1 MEDILS
7 VIFIVII
14 LGLVIYYFDKK
25 KDILLKNI
33 FKGVLVFFLFY
44 FSSVFAKIPMLIFN
58 IKYNKST
65 SPYLSIFS
73 NTCLAIVLIFMYRKE
88 LLKEFKK
95 FKDKFSD
102 NMDVGFRYWMIGLV
116 IMMVSNILISAF
128 VTKNQA
134 TNEQL
139 VQDMIKRIPIIM
151 IINAG
156 IIAPFV
162 EEITF
167 RKCFKNIFKNKWLFL
182 IISSLVFGSLHV
194 LPGIFDGASIREIF
208 FLLPYSALG
217 FVFALMYYDT
227 DTVFTSYTMHVIHNT
242 ILIIL
247 SILK

>member
-1 MEDILS
+1 
-7 VIFIVII
+7 
-14 LGLVIYYFDKK
+14 
-25 KDILLKNI
+25 
-33 FKGVLVFFLFY
+33 
-44 FSSVFAKIPMLIFN
+44 
-58 IKYNKST
+58 
-65 SPYLSIFS
+65 
-73 NTCLAIVLIFMYRKE
+73 MYRKE
-88 LLKEFKK
+88 LLKEFKN